1 MDGCEMSYSPGE
13 VRQLIKKYQ
22 ELRNVVQIVAMRYNR
37 TSGRT
42 SNVSGR
48 EEILCML
55 VDIEQATIILTK
67 RQRQVILLMK
77 LGYSTEDISSK
88 LSISTPTIKFH
99 QNQAVDRITTY
110 LNSH

>member
-1 MDGCEMSYSPGE
+1 MDEYEVHYSPGQ
-13 VRQLIKKYQ
+13 VKRLIKQYQ
-22 ELRNVVQIVAMRYNR
+22 ELRNVVQFVAMRYNQ

-67 RQRQVILLMK
+67 RQQQVIYLMK
-77 LGYSTEDISSK
+77 LGYSTEDISSE